1 MNHNQP
7 PEHPAQRE
15 QDSYDWDL
23 PISLA
28 DTEALGRRLDTASDT
43 DTIINNQDA
52 QTIAVC
58 LSDRLESG
66 LHSAIRQLGEIGS
79 INAQALRAECLAAHG
94 SGELPPGLRR
104 WAAWL
109 VTYAAHAVPPQYG
122 GVAMPTNGDALDVY
136 LRLPD
141 IETEEDTLL
150 AEFGHTYCGSYV
162 DIDAVLDGITDVLE
176 WEKKIRAA
184 ARELG
189 CEEFVSVDREAIAW
203 HVHDG
208 WDVIP
213 SHGRLHAF
221 FR

>member
-7 PEHPAQRE
+7 PEHRAQHE
-15 QDSYDWDL
+15 QVSYDWDL

-28 DTEALGRRLDTASDT
+28 DTEALGRRLNTASDT

-58 LSDRLESG
+58 LSDRLGSG

-79 INAQALRAECLAAHG
+79 VNAQALRAECLAAHG

-109 VTYAAHAVPPQYG
+109 VAYAAYALPADAG
-122 GVAMPTNGDALDVY
+122 GVAMPTNGDALDAF
-136 LRLPD
+136 LKLPD
-141 IETEEDTLL
+141 VETEGDALL
-150 AEFGHTYCGSYV
+150 EAFSHVYCGSYT

-176 WEKKIRAA
+176 WERKIRVVG
-184 ARELG
+184 RELG
-189 CEEFVSVDREAIAW
+189 CEEFVSMDREAIAW
-203 HVHDG
+203 HVRDG
-208 WDVIP
+208 WDIIP
-213 SHGRLHAF
+213 SHGRLHVF
-221 FR
+221 VR